1 MNEEDPFAQSMEA
14 PRSRTGWLVMFADLL
29 SLLLTFFVLIFS
41 MNAVQ
46 IENWRSVVTT
56 FSDRLNPTHALVTRQ
71 TWGGKP
77 EAKLDTPLSLKIE
90 YLGTVIAQK
99 LGQDP
104 VFQKC
109 RVQFLDDRLVI
120 SMPSDVF
127 FEKDGATFKNNG
139 GRHVLEE
146 LGGILHNVRSEVG
159 VVGHAAPTPSSDE
172 DLPSNWELSLIR
184 AIAVSRVLQDSG
196 YNKPIVTFGN
206 GDARLE
212 DLGSKLTFDEKSQ
225 LAQRVDILVREAD
238 SEGWAE

>member
-1 MNEEDPFAQSMEA
+1 MNEEDPFAETGETSQSRA
-14 PRSRTGWLVMFADLL
+14 NWLVMFADLL

-56 FSDRLNPTHALVTRQ
+56 FSERLSPRHAMVSAQ

-77 EAKLDTPLSLKIE
+77 EAKIDTPLSLKIE

-104 VFQKC
+104 VFQQS
-109 RVQFLDDRLVI
+109 RVQFLDNRLVI
-120 SMPSDVF
+120 SIPSDVL
-127 FEKDGATFKNNG
+127 FEKGGASFKNAG
-139 GRHVLEE
+139 GRHALEE
-146 LGGILHNVRSEVG
+146 LGAILHNVRSEVG
-159 VVGHAAPTPSSDE
+159 VVGHAAPAPSTDE

-196 YNKPIVTFGN
+196 YGKPIVTFGN

-212 DLGSKLTFDEKSQ
+212 DLGTKLTFDEKSR
-225 LAQRVDILVREAD
+225 LSQRVDILVREPNVQ
-238 SEGWAE
+238 GWAE

>member
-1 MNEEDPFAQSMEA
+1 MIGDDPFAETAEA
-14 PRSRTGWLVMFADLL
+14 AHSRTGWLVIFADLL

-46 IENWRSVVTT
+46 IENWRSVVTA
-56 FSDRLNPTHALVTRQ
+56 FSERLSPGHALVTKQ

-77 EAKLDTPLSLKIE
+77 EAKVDRPLSLKIE

-99 LGQDP
+99 LGEDP
-104 VFQKC
+104 VFRKC

-120 SMPSDVF
+120 SMPSELI
-127 FEKDGATFKNNG
+127 FEKGGADFRNNSG
-139 GRHVLEE
+139 KHVVEE
-146 LGGILHNVRSEVG
+146 LGAILHNVRSEVG
-159 VVGHAAPTPSSDE
+159 VVGHAASAPVTDE

-196 YNKPIVTFGN
+196 YDKPIVTFGN

-212 DLGSKLTFDEKSQ
+212 DLGTKLTFDEKSR
-225 LAQRVDILVREAD
+225 LAQRVDILIRQVD
-238 SEGWAE
+238 DEGWGQ